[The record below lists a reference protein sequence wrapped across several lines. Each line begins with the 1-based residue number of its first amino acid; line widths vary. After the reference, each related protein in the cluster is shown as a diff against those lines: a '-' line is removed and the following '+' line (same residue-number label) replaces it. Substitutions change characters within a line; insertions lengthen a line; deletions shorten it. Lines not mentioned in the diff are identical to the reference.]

1 VTNLEYAEK
10 AVLGAILLR
19 NECFDDVTRILSE
32 TDFSLSRNRIVFRAI
47 GGLLDNG
54 SGVDLLTLTDHLR
67 DAGELKKIGAEYVV
81 HLTSVVPTAAN
92 VEYYARV
99 VRDES
104 VRRTVSFAV
113 GQLAEKISDP
123 GLEVAEV
130 VEEAERVIFEVNQQR
145 AGDYVKIDSV
155 LGKAMDRVEEY
166 VNTKGS
172 LTGIP
177 SGLTDIDAMTGG
189 FQNGE
194 MYVVG
199 ARASIGK
206 TAFALTAA
214 LNIMKVQPTAF
225 FSLEMS
231 NEILGIRLLAMEGR
245 VDSHKIRSGFL
256 SFDDVHKLT
265 GGASRMCGCG
275 LYLYDQPNAGIA
287 DIKSKLR
294 RMVSR
299 DGVKIAFIDYVGLV
313 KPEKRDIPRHEQV
326 SLVSKDLKQMSRE
339 LNIPII
345 VLAQL
350 NRLAEGKRPNLSEL
364 KESGALEE
372 DADCV
377 ILLHRD
383 RDDDE
388 AMVVP
393 VEAHILKQR
402 NGPTGKVEIAFHKRY
417 TRFENLAREREQKTA

>member
-1 VTNLEYAEK
+1 MTSLEYAEK

-19 NECFDDVTRILSE
+19 NDCFDDVTRILSE
-32 TDFSLSRNRIVFRAI
+32 TDFSGSRNRLIFRAV
-47 GGLLDNG
+47 GELLDQG
-54 SGVDLLTLTDHLR
+54 AGVDLLTLADNLR
-67 DAGELKKIGAEYVV
+67 DKGFLKKVGADYVA

-92 VEYYARV
+92 VEYYAQV

-104 VRRTVSFAV
+104 VRRTVNFAV
-113 GQLAEKISDP
+113 GRLVEKISDP

-166 VNTKGS
+166 VNTKGA

-177 SGLTDIDAMTGG
+177 SGLAEIDSMTGG
-189 FQNGE
+189 FQDGE

-214 LNIMKVQPTAF
+214 QNIMKLRPVGF

-231 NEILGIRLLAMEGR
+231 NEMLGVRLLAMEGR

-265 GGASRMCGCG
+265 GGASRMYGKG
-275 LYLYDQPNAGIA
+275 LYLYDQPNARIA

-299 DGVKIAFIDYVGLV
+299 DDVKIAFIDYVGLV

-326 SLVSKDLKQMSRE
+326 SIVSKELKQMARE
-339 LNIPII
+339 LNIPLV

-350 NRLAEGKRPNLSEL
+350 NRLAEGRRPNLSEL

-377 ILLHRD
+377 ILLHRERND
-383 RDDDE
+383 EE

-402 NGPTGKVEIAFHKRY
+402 NGPLGMVEIAFHKRY
-417 TRFENLAREREQKTA
+417 TRFENLAREREEKTA